1 MSWRRILSAAATLLS
16 ACAILWLTLAGFLI
30 AWVGATWVAEEAAR
44 TDACFPGI
52 GCALRQLFLLIDVV
66 GVVFGVAFA
75 AAGIGLWLGRPLARL
90 AGLIVVL
97 LGFIVAPLILG
108 VLLPADWAMS
118 APDLPTYFAASERTS
133 AWVVPLT
140 VIANGVAL
148 AGLVAWEPAK
158 WRSAPRPRS

>member
-1 MSWRRILSAAATLLS
+1 MSWRLILSAF
-16 ACAILWLTLAGFLI
+16 AILWLTLAGFLI
-30 AWVGATWVAEEAAR
+30 AWVGAAWAAEEAAR

-52 GCALRQLFLLIDVV
+52 GCDLRQLFLLVDLV
-66 GVVFGVAFA
+66 GIVFGVAFA

-90 AGLIVVL
+90 AGLILVL
-97 LGFIVAPLILG
+97 VGFLVAPLILG

-118 APDLPTYFAASERTS
+118 APDLSTYFADSERIS
-133 AWVVPLT
+133 AWVLPLT

-158 WRSAPRPRS
+158 WRSAPRPPS